1 MDPETTRIVLKLQL
15 DDVHAILKALP
26 STSNDGA
33 VNSER
38 VAFAALRDEL
48 TRKWQEVHGRV
59 FAHNMIRKENAGRES
74 FRKLLNEEQQAERD
88 HDMACTLAGQPVP
101 QRPVVSADNGV
112 HNNAAAQKQE
122 PIDHRTLAS
131 DNLRFDLSGTQ
142 VAPTRPE
149 PQQGKKRL
157 AEDDPKPAPASS
169 NFKRARVDDADDR
182 DKNSVTPY
190 THESSLKKRAACVDA
205 AILREKDDG
214 RTKRTK
220 LDPQAETAPIA
231 DATKVPSSDTV
242 CEKEHV
248 QTGAKPDLV
257 LSRTCSSCF
266 DMHPIRDTIQ
276 LQCRNTGDAERHA
289 YCRDC
294 IMGLFE
300 ACITDSSQFPPR
312 CCNQIL
318 PVFACIPF
326 LPPELFARYVAKRE
340 ELETR
345 NRTYCSNFLCAKWVR
360 PCNIAAGIATCVNCA
375 QKTCATC
382 KKKQHAGLCLE
393 DQDVKKLMDVAK
405 AKRWKTCPK
414 CKEMIELEAGCYHI
428 KYV

>member
-101 QRPVVSADNGV
+101 QRPVVSVDNGV
-112 HNNAAAQKQE
+112 HNNAAAQRQE

-131 DNLRFDLSGTQ
+131 SNLRFDLSSTQ
-142 VAPTRPE
+142 IAPSRLE
-149 PQQGKKRL
+149 PLHSKKRP
-157 AEDDPKPAPASS
+157 AEDDARPTSASS
-169 NFKRARVDDADDR
+169 NFKRARVDDVDDEDR
-182 DKNSVTPY
+182 NSITPY
-190 THESSLKKRAACVDA
+190 THNSTLKKRTARVDPA
-205 AILREKDDG
+205 TLREGDDG

-220 LDPQAETAPIA
+220 LDPQVDAAPVA
-231 DATKVPSSDTV
+231 DATHVPSSETV
-242 CEKEHV
+242 KQDHAP
-248 QTGAKPDLV
+248 TGTEPNLV
-257 LSRTCSSCF
+257 VSRTCSSCF

-276 LQCRNTGDAERHA
+276 LQC
-289 YCRDC
+289 
-294 IMGLFE
+294 
-300 ACITDSSQFPPR
+300 
-312 CCNQIL
+312 
-318 PVFACIPF
+318 
-326 LPPELFARYVAKRE
+326 KE
-340 ELETR
+340 ELETP

-360 PCNIAAGIATCVNCA
+360 PCNIAAGIAACVKCT
-375 QKTCATC
+375 QKTCVTC

-393 DQDVKKLMDVAK
+393 DQDVKKLMEVAK
-405 AKRWKTCPK
+405 AKRWKTCPR